1 MKTWAG
7 GGSRAY
13 GLPPRPR
20 QSELGRRRHQA
31 QVEKKPGLSNT
42 RLDLKKN
49 INNGILCNFE
59 NRKL

>member
-42 RLDLKKN
+42 RYKHKK
-49 INNGILCNFE
+49 
-59 NRKL
+59 KK